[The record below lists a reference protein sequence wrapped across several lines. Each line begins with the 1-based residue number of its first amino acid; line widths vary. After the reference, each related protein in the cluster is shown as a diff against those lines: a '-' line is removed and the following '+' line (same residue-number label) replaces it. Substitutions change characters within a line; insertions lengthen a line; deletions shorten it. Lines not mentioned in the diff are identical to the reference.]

1 MLNFLCLRR
10 NVFANLFKIASIPS
24 YCSFTKMYLLMLKF
38 WFFTTP
44 PPKEKKTY
52 GRKVFPNSVALV
64 KRQSPGAVLR
74 LVATL
79 KCLRTFPKPR
89 VNDSAS
95 VLVVLNYQEC
105 WLEPVRTVS
114 LSLGRH
120 VETLVTALPGAS
132 HTRISELHFP
142 VAHIAG
148 SPVGHWIL

>member
-1 MLNFLCLRR
+1 MFLPTYLKLQAFLPIAVLQRCIYWCLNFD
-10 NVFANLFKIASIPS
+10 FS
-24 YCSFTKMYLLMLKF
+24 
-38 WFFTTP
+38 P
-44 PPKEKKTY
+44 PPPQPKDKKTY

-120 VETLVTALPGAS
+120 VETAVTALPGAS
-132 HTRISELHFP
+132 HTCISELHFP
-142 VAHIAG
+142 VAHTAG
-148 SPVGHWIL
+148 SPVGHWDIL

>member
-1 MLNFLCLRR
+1 MFLPTYLKLQAFLPRAVLQRCIYWCLNFDFSPHPRL
-10 NVFANLFKIASIPS
+10 
-24 YCSFTKMYLLMLKF
+24 
-38 WFFTTP
+38 

-52 GRKVFPNSVALV
+52 RRKVFPNSVALV
-64 KRQSPGAVLR
+64 KRQSLGAVLR

-105 WLEPVRTVS
+105 WLEPVGTVS
-114 LSLGRH
+114 LSLGCH
-120 VETLVTALPGAS
+120 LETAVAALPGAS
-132 HTRISELHFP
+132 HTCISELHFP
-142 VAHIAG
+142 GAHIAG